1 LTEPSIV
8 TTPADA
14 AVSLLE
20 ARYQDGSAP
29 PPTQWSPVLE
39 TLLAHHSVRK
49 YLPTALPAGTLEL
62 LVAAA
67 QSASTSSNLQSWSVV
82 AVEDPARKAHF
93 AELCGNQKHVA
104 QCPLFL
110 IWLADLGR
118 ANSLGREREAVIA
131 AIDYTD
137 IFLASVVDAALAA
150 QNAVATAE
158 SLGLG
163 TVYIGGIR
171 NHIETVASDLNLPPM
186 VTPVFG
192 LCVGYPDPSETAS
205 VKPRLPQAAV
215 LHRETYSWP
224 AQQPAI
230 AAYDQTLKAYFD
242 RQGMQTGGWI
252 KSVISRLRG
261 IEQLTGRHGLKDSF
275 RKFGFALK

>member
-1 LTEPSIV
+1 M
-8 TTPADA
+8 TTPTVPPQA
-14 AVSLLE
+14 LLD

-29 PPTQWSPVLE
+29 HPSQWSPVLE

-49 YLPTALPAGTLEL
+49 YLPKALPEGTLEL

-67 QSASTSSNLQSWSVV
+67 QSASTSSNLQTWSVV
-82 AVEDPARKAHF
+82 AIEDPARKAMF
-93 AELCGNQKHVA
+93 AELCNNQKHVA

-118 ANSLGREREAVIA
+118 NATLGQEREAVIEA
-131 AIDYTD
+131 NDYCD
-137 IFLASVVDAALAA
+137 IFLASIVDAALAA

-171 NHIETVASDLNLPPM
+171 NHIERVAAELKLPPM

-192 LCVGYPDPSETAS
+192 LCVGYPDPTETAS

-215 LHRETYSWP
+215 LHRDSYSWP
-224 AQQPAI
+224 QQQPAI
-230 AAYDQTLKAYFD
+230 ATYDQTLKAYFD
-242 RQGMQTGGWI
+242 GQGMQTGGWT
-252 KSVISRLRG
+252 KSVMSRLRG
-261 IEQLTGRHGLKDSF
+261 IEQLTGREGLKASF
-275 RKFGFALK
+275 RKFGFKMK

>member
-1 LTEPSIV
+1 M
-8 TTPADA
+8 TTTTTAQA
-14 AVSLLE
+14 LLD

-29 PPTQWSPVLE
+29 QPGPWSPVLE

-49 YLPTALPAGTLEL
+49 YLAQPLPAGTLEL

-67 QSASTSSNLQSWSVV
+67 QSAATSSNLQTWSVV
-82 AVEDPARKAHF
+82 AIEDPTRKAMF
-93 AELCGNQKHVA
+93 AELCNNQKHVA

-118 ANSLGREREAVIA
+118 ASALGQQREAVID
-131 AIDYTD
+131 AIDYAD
-137 IFLASVVDAALAA
+137 IFLASIVDAALAA
-150 QNAVATAE
+150 QNAVAAAE

-171 NHIETVASDLNLPPM
+171 NHIETVAAELKLPQM

-192 LCVGYPDPSETAS
+192 LCIGYPDPSETAS

-215 LHRETYSWP
+215 LHHDTYSWP
-224 AQQPAI
+224 QQQPAI
-230 AAYDQTLKAYFD
+230 AKYDETLKAYFD
-242 RQGMQTGGWI
+242 GQGMQTGGWT
-252 KSVISRLRG
+252 KSVMSRLRG
-261 IEQLTGRHGLKDSF
+261 IEQLTGREGLKQSF
-275 RKFGFALK
+275 RKFGFKMK

>member
-1 LTEPSIV
+1 M
-8 TTPADA
+8 TTPTPAPQA
-14 AVSLLE
+14 LLD

-49 YLPTALPAGTLEL
+49 YLSTALPDGTLEL

-67 QSASTSSNLQSWSVV
+67 QSAATSSNLQTWSVV
-82 AVEDPARKAHF
+82 AVEDPARKAMF
-93 AELCGNQKHVA
+93 AELCNNQKHVA

-118 ANSLGREREAVIA
+118 AATLGQEREAVIE
-131 AIDYTD
+131 AIDYSD
-137 IFLASVVDAALAA
+137 IFLAAIIDAALAA

-163 TVYIGGIR
+163 SVYIGGIR
-171 NHIETVASDLNLPPM
+171 NHIERVAAELQLPPM

-192 LCVGYPDPSETAS
+192 LCIGYPDPSETAS

-215 LHRETYSWP
+215 LHRETYSW
-224 AQQPAI
+224 AQQKPAI
-230 AAYDQTLKAYFD
+230 ETYDKTLKAYFD
-242 RQGMQTGGWI
+242 GQGMQTGGWTR
-252 KSVISRLRG
+252 SVMSRLRG
-261 IEQLTGRHGLKDSF
+261 IEQLTGREGLKDSF
-275 RKFGFALK
+275 RKFGFRMK